1 MPYLIL
7 PVAAIGHVILWMA
20 LVNRLHGFGIHRRS
34 IDLATGLC
42 GLALVALPMAF
53 VAIVWQHA
61 RSNVAAGDDFAWRI
75 AWWYA
80 SGCALLCGMAAIHR
94 IWLVLHR
101 ERSGVL
107 LENHT
112 TRVDVRRNNT
122 AEYFAPGIPAL
133 LGRLPGNQALDL
145 HVHEKQ
151 LVIPRLGTAADGLR
165 IAHIT
170 DLHMSGRIT
179 KAYFEAAV
187 ERVNQLQPD
196 LVAVTGD
203 LVERDECLDW
213 LPDTLGLLR
222 ATSGVF
228 FVLGNHDRRVD
239 QGRLA
244 ASLAKLPLVHLGGCW
259 RQVAVRNTRIVL
271 AGNELPWYGPAP
283 NPEDCP
289 KSDLANRPLR
299 ILLSHGP
306 DQLDWAVDHDFDLV
320 LAGHNHGGQVR
331 LPAFG
336 AILAPSRSG
345 TRYAGGVFR
354 RGQTVMH
361 VSRGTSSLTPFR
373 WNCPPEIALLILR
386 AKQPQ

>member
-1 MPYLIL
+1 MIYLLLAI
-7 PVAAIGHVILWMA
+7 AAIGHVILWTA
-20 LVNRLHGFGIHRRS
+20 LVNRLHGLGIHRRS

-42 GLALVALPMAF
+42 GLMLLAVPIAF
-53 VAIVWQHA
+53 AAIVWQHS
-61 RSNVAAGDDFAWRI
+61 RTGVAPDTDHAWRI

-80 SGCALLCGMAAIHR
+80 YGCALLCGAAAIHG
-94 IWLVLHR
+94 IWLAFHA

-112 TRVDVRRNNT
+112 TRLNVRQHDT
-122 AEYFAPGIPAL
+122 ANYFAPGIPAL
-133 LGRLPGNQALDL
+133 LGRLPGNQVLDL
-145 HVHEKQ
+145 RVHEKQ
-151 LVIPRLGTAADGLR
+151 LVMPRLSAAADGLR

-170 DLHMSGRIT
+170 DLHMSGRIA
-179 KAYFEAAV
+179 KAYFEAVV
-187 ERVNQLQPD
+187 EQVNQLQPD
-196 LVAVTGD
+196 LVAITGD
-203 LVERDECLDW
+203 LVERDACLDW

-222 ATSGVF
+222 AASGVF

-239 QGRLA
+239 QGRLQA
-244 ASLAKLPLVHLGGCW
+244 TMAKLPLVHLGGSW
-259 RQVAVRNTRIVL
+259 RQVVVRGTPIVL

-283 NPEDCP
+283 NPDDCP
-289 KSDLANRPLR
+289 ASDSADRPPR

-331 LPAFG
+331 LPALG

-345 TRYAGGVFR
+345 TRYAGGIFR

-386 AKQPQ
+386 AKQQ